1 MAWRCFSVNSCELTV
16 SVTAPAN
23 ALAAE
28 RSQEELS
35 LLAAVLTQLGDTLAT
50 IAVQRSVWGKKR
62 TRDGLLPLLTIPS
75 PRDKIM
81 R

>member
-16 SVTAPAN
+16 CVTAPAN

-28 RSQEELS
+28 RSQEELR

-50 IAVQRSVWGKKR
+50 IAVQRSVCGKK
-62 TRDGLLPLLTIPS
+62 
-75 PRDKIM
+75 
-81 R
+81 

>member
-1 MAWRCFSVNSCELTV
+1 MNSCELTV
-16 SVTAPAN
+16 SVTA
-23 ALAAE
+23 LAAG
-28 RSQEELS
+28 RSQEEPS

-50 IAVQRSVWGKKR
+50 IAVQRSVCGKKL